1 MTFGQVLLVGC
12 LLAGGM
18 AGVLIPAWIARLPEP
33 DLPEGETKPLYT
45 QLAAWPPLHVLTT
58 ICTAF
63 AAPILAWRL
72 GFDPVLPAVLFT
84 VLVGVLV
91 SYVDIRVKLIPNAV
105 VLPSYP
111 VVAVLLLIAALATGR
126 WDRLLWAALGGA
138 ALWGFFALLELIYP
152 AGLGFGDVKLA
163 GLLGLTLGWF
173 GLAHLV
179 VGVFG
184 AFVLGGLTSL
194 GLIAAKRAGRKTAI
208 PFGPFLVG
216 GWFVALLAA
225 GDLARWYVSYR

>member
-1 MTFGQVLLVGC
+1 MVLLVGC
-12 LLAGGM
+12 VLAGGM
-18 AGVLIPAWIARLPEP
+18 AGALIPSWIARLPEP
-33 DLPEGETKPLYT
+33 DLPDGETKVPYT
-45 QLAAWPPLHVLTT
+45 QLAAWPHLHLVAIL
-58 ICTAF
+58 CTAF
-63 AAPILAWRL
+63 GATFLVWRL
-72 GFDPVLPAVLFT
+72 GLDPALPAVLYT
-84 VLVGVLV
+84 VVVGVLV
-91 SYVDIRVKLIPNAV
+91 SYVDIRVKLIPNAI

-111 VVAVLLLIAALATGR
+111 VVAVLLLVAALASGR

-163 GLLGLTLGWF
+163 GLLGLTLGWYA
-173 GLAHLV
+173 LAHLV
-179 VGVFG
+179 VATFG

-194 GLIAAKRAGRKTAI
+194 VLMAAKRAGRKTAI

-225 GDLARWYVSYR
+225 GELARWYLSYR